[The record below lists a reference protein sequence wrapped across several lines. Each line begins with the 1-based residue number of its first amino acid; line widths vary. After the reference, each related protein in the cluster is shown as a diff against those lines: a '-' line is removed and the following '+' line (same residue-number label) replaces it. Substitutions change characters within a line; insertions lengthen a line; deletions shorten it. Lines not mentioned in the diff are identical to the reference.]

1 MLPSPPSSTYYN
13 SPLSVTGTAWG
24 YPIPSARL
32 SHMNALLQHCLP
44 VGPSI
49 QLDHELDDEDTLHQ
63 IIFITPNWEITRI
76 FTDDLPAILVEM
88 KYSRLGT
95 VFSLKHKL

>member
-1 MLPSPPSSTYYN
+1 MTDVN
-13 SPLSVTGTAWG
+13 WQH
-24 YPIPSARL
+24 PIPSSRIN
-32 SHMNALLQHCLP
+32 HMNAILQHCLP
-44 VGPSI
+44 VGPAI

-63 IIFITPNWEITRI
+63 IIIITPNWEITRM
-76 FTDDLPAILVEM
+76 FTDDLPTILVEM